1 MNEMSV
7 PDATQIARI
16 RAYLASCAAAIV
28 NAVDNDP
35 IRQLALN
42 GSRQLQHA
50 LRHAEPLEFVP
61 TTVPVMESLALVRDG
76 LMIDEFKQIAEHL
89 PWKPSFRSDDDGHEM
104 ALASINDVFDLGDVV
119 CGFIF
124 VGADCRY
131 PEHQH
136 DPQELYLT
144 LSEGALWRFGGH
156 DHYQRLNSGRVI
168 YNKPWDL
175 HGVRAEKC
183 PSLALYVLWPS
194 TDST

>member
-7 PDATQIARI
+7 PDATQFARI
-16 RAYLASCAAAIV
+16 QAYLAACAAAIV
-28 NAVDNDP
+28 DAADDET
-35 IRQLALN
+35 IRRSALA
-42 GSRQLQHA
+42 GSRRLQNA
-50 LRHAEPLEFVP
+50 LQQAEPLDFLP
-61 TTVPVMESLALVRDG
+61 TTVPVMESLATVRDG
-76 LMIDEFKQIAEHL
+76 ILIDEFKSIAEHL
-89 PWKPSFRSDDDGHEM
+89 PWKPSFRSDDDGREM
-104 ALASINDVFDLGDVV
+104 ALASINDVFDLGDVI

-124 VGADCRY
+124 VGANCRY

-156 DHYQRLNSGRVI
+156 DHYQRLNAGRVI

-175 HGVRAEKC
+175 HGVRAEKW

-194 TDST
+194 AELT